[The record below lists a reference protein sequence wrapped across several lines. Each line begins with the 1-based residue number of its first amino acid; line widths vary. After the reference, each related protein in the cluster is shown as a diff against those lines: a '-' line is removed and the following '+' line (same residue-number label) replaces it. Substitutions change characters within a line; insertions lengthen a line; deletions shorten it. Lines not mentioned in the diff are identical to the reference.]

1 MIHSQKPSLK
11 NTGENSN
18 VASKPTYLLDSFAL
32 LAYLNNEPGGGR
44 VQEVLALAKSH
55 KCRLVMSL
63 INLGEVLYITERTR
77 GLPAAQT
84 VQALVESLPL
94 ELLEAS
100 RDLILDA
107 AHIKASHTLSYADAF
122 AVALAM
128 RESAIILTGDPEYHA
143 VEDLVK
149 VEWLVGLS

>member
-1 MIHSQKPSLK
+1 M
-11 NTGENSN
+11 
-18 VASKPTYLLDSFAL
+18 ASKPTYLLDSFAL
-32 LAYLNNEPGGGR
+32 LVYLNDEAGGGR
-44 VQEVLALAKSH
+44 VQEVLALTKNY

-94 ELLEAS
+94 ELLETS

-107 AHIKASHTLSYADAF
+107 AHIKASHALSYADAF
-122 AVALAM
+122 AVASAM
-128 RESAIILTGDPEYHA
+128 RENAIILTGDPEFQS
-143 VEDLVK
+143 VGDLVE
-149 VEWLVGLS
+149 VEWLIRQT

>member
-1 MIHSQKPSLK
+1 
-11 NTGENSN
+11 
-18 VASKPTYLLDSFAL
+18 VASKPIYLLDSFAL
-32 LAYLNNEPGGGR
+32 LAYLNDEPGRAR
-44 VQEVLALAKSH
+44 VQEILALGKNH
-55 KCRLVMSL
+55 KCRLVISL

-107 AHIKASHTLSYADAF
+107 AHIKALHAVSYADAM
-122 AVALAM
+122 AVASAI
-128 RESAIILTGDPEYHA
+128 RENAIILTGDPEYKT
-143 VEDLVK
+143 VEELIQI
-149 VEWLVGLS
+149 EWLIQ

>member
-1 MIHSQKPSLK
+1 
-11 NTGENSN
+11 
-18 VASKPTYLLDSFAL
+18 VASKSIYLLDSFAL
-32 LAYLNNEPGGGR
+32 LAYLNDEPGRAR
-44 VQEVLALAKSH
+44 VQEILALGKNH
-55 KCRLVMSL
+55 KCRLVISL

-107 AHIKASHTLSYADAF
+107 AHIKAHHAVSYADAM
-122 AVALAM
+122 AVASAI
-128 RESAIILTGDPEYHA
+128 RENAIILTGDPEYKT
-143 VEDLVK
+143 VEELIQI
-149 VEWLVGLS
+149 EWLIQ

>member
-1 MIHSQKPSLK
+1 
-11 NTGENSN
+11 

-32 LAYLNNEPGGGR
+32 LAYLNGEPGGEQ
-44 VQEVLALAKSH
+44 VQEVLALGKSH
-55 KCRLVMSL
+55 KCRLMMSL
-63 INLGEVLYITERTR
+63 INLGEVLYIIERER

-107 AHIKASHTLSYADAF
+107 AHIKALHALSYADAF
-122 AVALAM
+122 AVASAI
-128 RESAIILTGDPEYHA
+128 RESAIILTGDPEYQS

>member
-1 MIHSQKPSLK
+1 
-11 NTGENSN
+11 
-18 VASKPTYLLDSFAL
+18 
-32 LAYLNNEPGGGR
+32 

-63 INLGEVLYITERTR
+63 INLGEVLYITEWTH
-77 GLPAAQT
+77 GLPTAQA
-84 VQALVESLPL
+84 VHALLENLPL

-107 AHIKASHTLSYADAF
+107 AHIKAAHALSYADAF
-122 AVALAM
+122 AVAAAM
-128 RESAIILTGDPEYHA
+128 RESAVILTGDPEYQT

-149 VEWLVGLS
+149 VEWLVVQS

>member
-1 MIHSQKPSLK
+1 M
-11 NTGENSN
+11 
-18 VASKPTYLLDSFAL
+18 ASKPIYLLDSFAL
-32 LAYLNNEPGGGR
+32 LAYLNDEPGRAR
-44 VQEVLALAKSH
+44 VQEILALGKNH
-55 KCRLVMSL
+55 KCRLVISL

-107 AHIKASHTLSYADAF
+107 AHIKALHAVSYADAM
-122 AVALAM
+122 AVASAI
-128 RESAIILTGDPEYHA
+128 RENAIILTGDPEYKT
-143 VEDLVK
+143 VEELIQI
-149 VEWLVGLS
+149 EWLIQ

>member
-1 MIHSQKPSLK
+1 MMK
-11 NTGENSN
+11 GEVVYLYAFD
-18 VASKPTYLLDSFAL
+18 VA
-32 LAYLNNEPGGGR
+32 NEIITAR
-44 VQEVLALAKSH
+44 VQEILALGKNH
-55 KCRLVMSL
+55 KCRLVISL

-107 AHIKASHTLSYADAF
+107 AHIKALHAVSYADAM
-122 AVALAM
+122 AVASAI
-128 RESAIILTGDPEYHA
+128 RENAIILTGDPEYKT
-143 VEDLVK
+143 VEELIQI
-149 VEWLVGLS
+149 EWLIQ